1 MLPKVKIKGIRE
13 GILVV
18 LGDGTWTEVRES
30 FLTHLDEQVG
40 FLKGARLAL
49 DVGNR
54 IIDTQELVT
63 LQDAIS
69 SRQLELWAVLS
80 SNPETEE
87 NAQSIGLAIKIGRFS
102 PELELPSVG
111 THIQEGGQAI
121 LLRRTL
127 RSGYSIKNPG
137 HVVVIGDVNPGAE
150 IIAGGDVVVWGKLRG
165 VVHAGAGGDEEAIVC
180 ALDLSPTQLRI
191 AGYISLSPKRR
202 GKPMPELARIKDEQV
217 VAEPWDPK
225 RDRK

>member
-1 MLPKVKIKGIRE
+1 MPPKVKIKGIRE

-18 LGDGTWTEVRES
+18 LGDGTWTELRQA
-30 FLTHLDEQVG
+30 LITHLDEQVA
-40 FLKGARLAL
+40 FLKGAHLAI
-49 DVGNR
+49 DVGNCVV
-54 IIDTQELVT
+54 DTQELIT
-63 LQDAIS
+63 LRDEIL
-69 SRQLELWAVLS
+69 SRNLELWAVLS
-80 SNPETEE
+80 ASPETEE
-87 NAQSIGLAIKIGRFS
+87 NAQSIGLAINIGRS
-102 PELELPSVG
+102 APDLELPSVG

-127 RSGYSIKNPG
+127 RSGYSLKNPG
-137 HVVVIGDVNPGAE
+137 HIVIIGDVNPGAE

-202 GKPMPELARIKDEQV
+202 GKTMPELARIKDAQV

-225 RDRK
+225 RERK